1 MKMSISEFISLV
13 DEGHEIE
20 FVYDGRKHS
29 VTYGEINEKEVISFC
44 EFYKDS
50 IEVETVNELLD
61 IVYDNK
67 KVSDMVAS
75 LTEDDVWIY

>member
-1 MKMSISEFISLV
+1 MSISEFINLV

-20 FVYDGRKHS
+20 FVYEGRKYS

-44 EFYKDS
+44 EFYMDS

-75 LTEDDVWIY
+75 LKEDDVWIY

>member
-1 MKMSISEFISLV
+1 MSISEFINLV
-13 DEGHEIE
+13 DEGHDIE
-20 FVYDGRKHS
+20 FVYEGRKYS

-44 EFYKDS
+44 EFYRDS

-75 LTEDDVWIY
+75 LKEDDVWIY